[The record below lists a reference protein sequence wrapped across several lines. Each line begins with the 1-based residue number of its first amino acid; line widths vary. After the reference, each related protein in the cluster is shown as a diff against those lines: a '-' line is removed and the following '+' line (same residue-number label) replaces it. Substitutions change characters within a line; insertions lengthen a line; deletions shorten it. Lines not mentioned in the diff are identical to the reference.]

1 MPMNLQQQM
10 QYMVDYENTY
20 MSQLEQDASRNAFG
34 MHTIS
39 LAEKANMMGLMRN
52 WISDHEIGATE
63 DVFVEEFKEFAR
75 PLHSRKGKA
84 ALAQAAQNAHKGAK
98 AREPYAFIAA
108 RGDNSALHAQ
118 IKMAAQLR
126 QNRANL
132 FDWDKNKQYNA
143 GTAAIANLEKGLEE
157 NRKAAFKAMQK
168 VDGQYVDGENPLPVM
183 SVAAKDST
191 TLGLSAL
198 QACVLDA
205 LLHKFGQ
212 IRMLFTTWKLVE
224 GSTFLRVL
232 ASSQNLYERGFI
244 MNPMIL
250 RANAPAASAINWDIR
265 LNDFFLHAG
274 VDKRAAFVFVTS
286 NVDYET
292 FLDPATRDAAKRQ
305 RMIAAGIGTK
315 VPGLGTRGDMNYPV
329 KPGGSEILTLL
340 EYGYDVEPQ
349 DVKFYAESRV
359 GFVMVPGK
367 GAGERKERFLQMHS
381 SFNEAKYARLIAFTQ
396 KLAAYGIY
404 R

>member
-1 MPMNLQQQM
+1 MPMNLQEQL
-10 QYMVDYENTY
+10 QYMVNYENTY
-20 MSQLEQDASRNAFG
+20 LSQLDQDASRNAFG

-39 LAEKANMMGLMRN
+39 LAEKAKMMGLMRN
-52 WISDHEIGATE
+52 WIADHEFGNTE

-84 ALAQAAQNAHKGAK
+84 ALAQAAANARKGAK

-118 IKMAAQLR
+118 IRMAAELR
-126 QNRANL
+126 QNRATL
-132 FDWDKNKQYNA
+132 FDWDKNKHNNA
-143 GTAAIANLEKGLEE
+143 GAVAIANLEKGLEE
-157 NRKAAFKAMQK
+157 NRKAALKGMPR
-168 VDGQYVDGENPLPVM
+168 VNGQFVESANAPPVT

-212 IRMLFTTWKLVE
+212 IRMLFTTGKLVE

-274 VDKRAAFVFVTS
+274 IDKRAVFVFVTS
-286 NVDYET
+286 GVSYET
-292 FLDPATRDAAKRQ
+292 FLDPKTRDAGKRQ
-305 RMIAAGIGTK
+305 LMMAAGIGQK
-315 VPGLGTRGDMNYPV
+315 VPGLGTWNDMNYPM

-349 DVKFYAESRV
+349 NVKFYADSKV
-359 GFVMVPGK
+359 GFVMVPGQ
-367 GAGERKERFLQMHS
+367 GPGPRQERFLQMHA
-381 SFNEAKYARLIAFTQ
+381 SFTQRKYERIIAFTN
-396 KLAAYGIY
+396 KLAALGIY
-404 R
+404 Q